1 MERFFKHCKAIVYHV
16 KFIMDHWK
24 LIKELKAWQYE
35 LEAGDPKI
43 AKLDDVIIRLER
55 RHLDS
60 NNKINTIIEYNKIK
74 SGS

>member
-1 MERFFKHCKAIVYHV
+1 MERFIKHCKAITDYI
-16 KFIMDHWK
+16 KFILEHLK
-24 LIKELKAWQYE
+24 LIKELKRWQYE
-35 LEAGDPKI
+35 LEVGDPKI

-60 NNKINTIIEYNKIK
+60 DYKINEMK